1 MEKVEFWLN
10 PIFHYYCKRAATG
23 SFELLLSTVSFLVS
37 KSGAFM
43 QKKQSFL
50 LFPYITLEIFSS
62 FVSIGKFLVK
72 PGLTE
77 APGCFEVHS
86 LNTLQKRFLRSNL
99 VFYINEKLSSE
110 IMQISLQ
117 MLPNN
122 MWTTSCHP

>member
-1 MEKVEFWLN
+1 
-10 PIFHYYCKRAATG
+10 
-23 SFELLLSTVSFLVS
+23 
-37 KSGAFM
+37 M
-43 QKKQSFL
+43 QKEQTA
-50 LFPYITLEIFSS
+50 FPLISISLEIFSS
-62 FVSIGKFLVK
+62 FVSLRKFLVK

-77 APGCFEVHS
+77 APAFFEMHS

-110 IMQISLQ
+110 IMQISPQ